1 MKHYPT
7 MRAPVRFDHDE
18 AALNRSIVSLQRSTL
33 LLLILTSAAL
43 AFCLTA
49 WACAALIS

>member
-1 MKHYPT
+1 MRHYPT
-7 MRAPVRFDHDE
+7 TRAPARFDHDG
-18 AALNRSIVSLQRSTL
+18 ASLQRSIVSLQRSTL

-49 WACAALIS
+49 WACAGLLS